1 MRRTGIPARDLRI
14 LGPLTSRNSTIQAR
28 ERAIVL
34 NLEFIKG
41 LVMAD
46 EVLLLNP
53 LSREIIPFLEQLRRR
68 LHVVAAPLPAASLR
82 KGDRASP
89 MPLDQMGGQ
98 DGAHAA
104 EGPATHLLVAGRV
117 DDDLLLPLPFEF
129 QFIELALEAVASYLD
144 ARTTELGSDAYPALD
159 ELTVKVTTN
168 NLERV
173 RNVKSRMTDLIARV
187 QKRAAL
193 HCRLCFHRRYRLLG
207 FALTGC
213 TSWLQIRDEIEQLLD
228 DDEDMADMY
237 LTRRRRQTRQ
247 LQDSPDAATVEGTQ
261 IVASDAASTLESAHR
276 SNATATP
283 TSDDS
288 ASEDGVEDLEMLL
301 EAYFRQIDGTLNKL
315 TALRRYIDDTED
327 YIGIAVDHRRN
338 KLYEFQI
345 IITTFALAS
354 LAPVVSS
361 GIFGVNLPNYV
372 IRHRVLFSWI
382 TFGSIAVGL
391 FFFLTMLSYFRWKHL
406 VGI

>member
-41 LVMAD
+41 IVMAD

-68 LHVVAAPLPAASLR
+68 LHVVVAAPPPAAFLR

-89 MPLDQMGGQ
+89 ALLAQTGGQ

-104 EGPATHLLVAGRV
+104 EGPEAHLPVAGRV
-117 DDDLLLPLPFEF
+117 DDDLLLPFEF

-159 ELTVKVTTN
+159 ELTVKVTTT

-187 QKRAAL
+187 QK
-193 HCRLCFHRRYRLLG
+193 
-207 FALTGC
+207 
-213 TSWLQIRDEIEQLLD
+213 IRDEIEQLLD

-237 LTRRRRQTRQ
+237 LTRRRQQTRQ
-247 LQDSPDAATVEGTQ
+247 LQDSPDAATVEGTP

-276 SNATATP
+276 SNATPTP

-354 LAPVVSS
+354 VAPVVSS
-361 GIFGVNLPNYV
+361 GICGMNLPTY
-372 IRHRVLFSWI
+372 ITRHRELFSWV
-382 TFGSIAVGL
+382 TFGSVAVGI

>member
-41 LVMAD
+41 IVTVD

-68 LHVVAAPLPAASLR
+68 LHVVVAAPPPAAFLR

-89 MPLDQMGGQ
+89 GSLAQMGGQ

-104 EGPATHLLVAGRV
+104 EGPAAHLPVAGRV
-117 DDDLLLPLPFEF
+117 DDDLLLPFEF

-159 ELTVKVTTN
+159 ELTAKVTTT

-187 QKRAAL
+187 QK
-193 HCRLCFHRRYRLLG
+193 
-207 FALTGC
+207 
-213 TSWLQIRDEIEQLLD
+213 IRDEIEQLLD

-237 LTRRRRQTRQ
+237 LTRRRQQTRQ

-261 IVASDAASTLESAHR
+261 IGASDAALTLESAHR

-283 TSDDS
+283 TSEDS

-354 LAPVVSS
+354 VAPVVSS
-361 GIFGVNLPNYV
+361 GIFGMNIPTYV
-372 IRHRVLFSWI
+372 TRHRELFSWV
-382 TFGSIAVGL
+382 TFGSVAVGI
-391 FFFLTMLSYFRWKHL
+391 FFFLTLLSYFRWKHL